1 LESENVFLGMKVILF
16 CKYGKEPKMD
26 KKELNVKRVLV
37 TGSNGFIGKNFI
49 AALQRK
55 GDVEI
60 KAFDIEDDIER
71 LTAHL
76 KEADFVFHLAG
87 VNRPENIKEFEIGNT
102 NLTKTVVTILEGFKR
117 NIPIVLSS
125 SIQASLDNPYGV
137 SKKKAEDILIEYSRQ
152 NDAKI
157 YIYRFPNVFG
167 KWCRPNY
174 NSVVATFCYNISHGL
189 DISISDVNKEI
200 ELVYVDDVVDGF
212 LGILSDENADK
223 HDYYYK
229 IERTFRVTLGA
240 LAEKI
245 YQLRDVRKSL
255 VVPDLSD
262 DFMKCLHATYLSYLD
277 KDDFSY
283 KLDLK
288 TDQRGS
294 LAEVIKSDHFGQIFV
309 SVSHKGVIRGN
320 HYHNTKVEKFC
331 VLKGE
336 AVIKFRHI
344 SEDEVLAYH
353 VSGEEIEI
361 VDIPP
366 GYTHSIENIG
376 DGEMIVLFWA
386 NQIFDTLSPDT
397 FSLPVLQEK

>member
-1 LESENVFLGMKVILF
+1 M
-16 CKYGKEPKMD
+16 
-26 KKELNVKRVLV
+26 KRVLV
-37 TGSNGFIGKNFI
+37 TGSNGFIGRNLI
-49 AALQRK
+49 EGLRRRE
-55 GDVEI
+55 DVEI
-60 KAFDIEDDIER
+60 RTFDIEEDLASLAE
-71 LTAHL
+71 HL
-76 KEADFVFHLAG
+76 KDADIVFHLAG
-87 VNRPENIKEFEIGNT
+87 VNRPEKIEEFETGNAG
-102 NLTKTVVTILEGFKR
+102 LTRTIVDMLEKAKR

-125 SIQASLDNPYGV
+125 SIQASLDNPYGI
-137 SKKKAEDILIEYSRQ
+137 SKKKAEDILIEYSNK

-174 NSVVATFCYNISHGL
+174 NSVVATFCHNISHGL

-200 ELVYVDDVVDGF
+200 ELVYIDDVVDEF
-212 LGILSDENADK
+212 LSVLSQEDK
-223 HDYYYK
+223 DKGEYYYK
-229 IERTFRVTLGA
+229 IKRTFRITLGE

-245 YQLRDVRKSL
+245 YRLKDIRKPL

-262 DFMKCLHATYLSYLD
+262 DFIKCLHATYLSYLD

-309 SVSHKGVIRGN
+309 SMSHKGVIRGN

-331 VLKGE
+331 ILKGE

-344 SEDEVLAYH
+344 FEDEVLSYH
-353 VSGEEIEI
+353 VSGEEIKI

-366 GYTHSIENIG
+366 GYTHFIENIG

-386 NQIFDTLSPDT
+386 NQVFDSEKPDT
-397 FSLPVLQEK
+397 YYCKV

>member
-1 LESENVFLGMKVILF
+1 
-16 CKYGKEPKMD
+16 MD

-37 TGSNGFIGKNFI
+37 TGSDGFIGKNLI
-49 AALQRK
+49 EGLQRK
-55 GDVEI
+55 EDVEI
-60 KAFDIEDDIER
+60 KAFDIEDDTNK

-76 KEADFVFHLAG
+76 KEADIVFHLAG
-87 VNRPENIKEFEIGNT
+87 VNRPGKIEDFETGNT
-102 NLTKTVVTILEGFKR
+102 GLIKTIASILEELQR

-125 SIQASLDNPYGV
+125 SIQATLDNPYGI
-137 SKKKAEDILIEYSRQ
+137 SKKKAEDILIEYSGE

-174 NSVVATFCYNISHGL
+174 NSVVATFCYNLSHGL

-200 ELVYVDDVVDGF
+200 ELVYIDDVVDEF
-212 LGILSDENADK
+212 ISLLSKKDEDK
-223 HDYYYK
+223 GEYYHK
-229 IERTFRVTLGA
+229 IERTFRITLGE

-245 YQLRDVRKSL
+245 YQLKDIRKTL

-283 KLDLK
+283 KLDIK
-288 TDQRGS
+288 ADQRGS
-294 LAEVIKSDHFGQIFV
+294 LTELIKSDHFGQIFV
-309 SVSHKGVIRGN
+309 STTHKGVVRGN

-336 AVIKFRHI
+336 AVIKFRNI
-344 SEDEVLAYH
+344 LEDEVLSYH
-353 VSGEEIEI
+353 VSGYEIEI
-361 VDIPP
+361 VDVPP
-366 GYTHSIENIG
+366 GYTHSIENLG
-376 DGEMIVLFWA
+376 NDEMIVLFWA
-386 NQIFDTLSPDT
+386 NQIFDPDKPDT
-397 FSLPVLQEK
+397 YYSEVEVE